1 MKKIE
6 TITVRLEPPVA
17 DQIRE
22 QAEREHRSL
31 AGQVRHLLA
40 QATGHTHQSQAA

>member
-6 TITVRLEPPVA
+6 MITVRLEPPVA
-17 DQIRE
+17 ARIRE
-22 QAEREHRSL
+22 QAAREHRSI

-40 QATGHTHQSQAA
+40 QATAELRPQAA